1 MGLRYYTR
9 LRITKSFGLDDWVIG
24 ISLVPT
30 FALTCV
36 VLVADNNFSWN
47 RHSWDLHSSKGPP
60 GYKLCLAAQILFFW
74 AATLNKMSLLAFYKR
89 LTGPVTSLWYRW
101 CIVLGLAFHKAML
114 LAYFIVAVSGCKPLS
129 AFWTS
134 LATYYSHTCINVGV
148 YMLSF
153 SIITIFLDPL
163 LLLMPIPIVWT
174 LQLSLKQRIAVLTLF
189 AIGFIVCIAG
199 IVQAV
204 YVNEALVKSY
214 DETWVGWPL
223 WITTAIEVDLE
234 ILCVSIPAIRPLL
247 AIYLPQ
253 LLESQRPL
261 TRELKE
267 VYDSNELSD
276 ASPHPANL
284 HILEKEIPGYSS
296 NVHEPTARDLE
307 RGQILGTMMRIKSRW
322 EFIERKNARLLLPP

>member
-1 MGLRYYTR
+1 
-9 LRITKSFGLDDWVIG
+9 
-24 ISLVPT
+24 
-30 FALTCV
+30 
-36 VLVADNNFSWN
+36 
-47 RHSWDLHSSKGPP
+47 
-60 GYKLCLAAQILFFW
+60 
-74 AATLNKMSLLAFYKR
+74 
-89 LTGPVTSLWYRW
+89 
-101 CIVLGLAFHKAML
+101 
-114 LAYFIVAVSGCKPLS
+114 
-129 AFWTS
+129 
-134 LATYYSHTCINVGV
+134 
-148 YMLSF
+148 MLSF
-153 SIITIFLDPL
+153 SIITLFSDFL

-223 WITTAIEVDLE
+223 WITSAIEVDLG
-234 ILCVSIPAIRPLL
+234 ILCVSISATRPLL

-261 TRELKE
+261 TRALKE

-284 HILEKEIPGYSS
+284 HIPEKEIPGYSS
-296 NVHEPTARDLE
+296 NVHQPTARDLE
-307 RGQILGTMMRIKSRW
+307 RGVNTGHDDEDKVTLGIH
-322 EFIERKNARLLLPP
+322 